1 MLNKLTAAIQ
11 KLSPELRKIMGN
23 IGWLFADRILR
34 MGVGL
39 IVGAWVA
46 RYLMPEQFG
55 LFNYAGAF
63 AGLFGAIATLGL
75 DQIVVRD
82 LVRDPACKNETLGTT
97 FALKIIG
104 GIVTVLVTV
113 GTVFLLNPKEQLT
126 LWLAGIMAGGT
137 IFNAFNTIEFWF
149 QSQVKSKYTVV
160 ARNTAFLLTT
170 SLRIA
175 LIQMQAPLI
184 AFAWAVL
191 AESLL
196 GAVGLAIAYK
206 AKGKTLLEWRVS
218 WQRAKSLL
226 KESWSL
232 IISSFAIMVYV
243 RIDQIIVGQLA
254 GNEEVG
260 LYSVAARISE
270 IWYFIA
276 SAIVTSVTPSIVQAR
291 EQSETLYYSKLQKLF
306 NLMALISFSLAIPM
320 TFLSKPLIVMLFGEN
335 YARASEMLSI
345 YIWSAVF
352 GFFGWAKSIWIIAEG
367 FTTYALITTC
377 CGAVMNIILNLW
389 LIPLYGGNG
398 SAIATVISYAFTD
411 YVMCLIYPP
420 ARKLGWV
427 MTKAL
432 TFNFFTFK
440 QLW

>member
-11 KLSPELRKIMGN
+11 KLSPELRKIIGN

-63 AGLFGAIATLGL
+63 VGLFGAIATLGL

-82 LVRDPACKNETLGTT
+82 IVRDPACKNETLGTT
-97 FALKIIG
+97 FAMKIIG

-113 GTVFLLNPKEQLT
+113 GTVFLLNPKEQMT

-170 SLRIA
+170 LLRIA

-191 AESLL
+191 VESLL

-206 AKGKTLLEWRVS
+206 AKGHTLLEWGVS

-270 IWYFIA
+270 LWYFIA

-306 NLMALISFSLAIPM
+306 NLMALITFALAIPM
-320 TFLSKPLIVMLFGEN
+320 TFLSKPLIVTLFGEN
-335 YARASEMLSI
+335 YVRASEMLSI

-367 FTTYALITTC
+367 LTTYALITTC
-377 CGAVMNIILNLW
+377 CGAVMNIALNFW

-411 YVMCLIYPP
+411 YVMCFIYPP
-420 ARKLGWV
+420 ARKLAWV

-440 QLW
+440 HLW